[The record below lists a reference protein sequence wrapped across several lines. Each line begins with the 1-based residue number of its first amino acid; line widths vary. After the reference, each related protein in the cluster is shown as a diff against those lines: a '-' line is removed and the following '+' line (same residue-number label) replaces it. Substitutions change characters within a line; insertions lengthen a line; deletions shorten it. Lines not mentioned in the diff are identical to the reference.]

1 MVPYKDQSEVCKH
14 AKPAKL
20 VTVGDEN
27 IKSLDSE
34 QLLHTAKSTFGDHNS
49 SCAKSSYSIYTPEFS
64 QFPVSIL
71 PKCGVHS
78 FPTILYQYYP
88 NEVYTTEITYSS
100 DNLLCSKS
108 SSFIDESVGRNT
120 SLFGTAITTL
130 HRGYTMLAV
139 EYLQAMPLVVCM
151 DIHPK
156 FATY

>member
-34 QLLHTAKSTFGDHNS
+34 QLLHTAKSTFGGHNS

-64 QFPVSIL
+64 QFP
-71 PKCGVHS
+71 
-78 FPTILYQYYP
+78 TILYQYYP
-88 NEVYTTEITYSS
+88 NAVYTTEITYSS
-100 DNLLCSKS
+100 DDVLCSKS

-120 SLFGTAITTL
+120 SLFDTAVTIL
-130 HRGYTMLAV
+130 HSDYTMLAV

-151 DIHPK
+151 DIHLK

>member
-34 QLLHTAKSTFGDHNS
+34 QLLHTAKSTFGGHNS

-64 QFPVSIL
+64 QFP
-71 PKCGVHS
+71 
-78 FPTILYQYYP
+78 TILYQYYP
-88 NEVYTTEITYSS
+88 NAVYTTEITYSS
-100 DNLLCSKS
+100 DDVLCSKS

-120 SLFGTAITTL
+120 SLFGTAVTTL
-130 HRGYTMLAV
+130 HSDYTMLAV

-151 DIHPK
+151 DIHLK